1 MHSPYSQ
8 NSLQTALLKQRESI
22 PYFSTKDRLN
32 LIMDKFSENLI
43 IYDWQENQFYIA
55 SFQNGQTIFT
65 PLTGGG
71 SNTRL
76 ITNFSL
82 QTIVSVNHNF
92 GYYPTVQIFDSA
104 GLQIDGSVQ
113 NLNIN
118 QTVIILSEPISGYV
132 ITF

>member
-1 MHSPYSQ
+1 
-8 NSLQTALLKQRESI
+8 
-22 PYFSTKDRLN
+22 
-32 LIMDKFSENLI
+32 MDKFSENLI